1 MMKPSRVHRRKLSHR
16 LAKVAEQLE
25 SRALLDAT
33 GFLWGDAPQLT
44 LRFADEG
51 TNVAGLHSALHGT
64 FDGLASTEVWQGTV
78 LRAFQ
83 TWASLTNGDIGVVGD
98 SGLPFGV
105 PGLARDDTRF
115 GDVRVAAVPL
125 AEDVLAVSIPSDTL
139 IAGSW
144 SGDVLFNSNVAWT
157 SLDDLFSV
165 ALHEA
170 GHVFGLEHSDDPASP
185 MHIHGVSNAIT
196 PTPADVAALVALH
209 GARMHDLNEYDTG
222 GNDGASL
229 GVLIGNET
237 LASATRLQKAQDGQG
252 VDGSAPSIAHA
263 DITTDTDVDYYWFDG
278 LSDYNGPVTITVR
291 RAGMSLLASNVELL
305 NEQGDV
311 LQSATTESPSGES
324 VTLQLAENDRHA
336 RYYLRVAG
344 VDGPFAIGHYS
355 VTVSFDEVVTAD
367 PERVDRF
374 AGREFRFATAHQIR
388 DLFELGADTLL
399 NDDDH
404 ADDDPLESG
413 DLETAVGYLEDTRYE
428 AIGSIADAIDVDHYR
443 FKSPLFA
450 AGSSVPLTI
459 SIDALETGGLIPQ
472 VELFTA
478 DQDPVATTIVAN
490 GNGRLV
496 VQLSSATSD
505 DEYVLRVKA
514 ASNAGNHAT
523 GNYKLSIVFGSQ
535 AIELVDF
542 AAGTLNSTNPVQL
555 HALHVGQSQLMHL
568 LLDLTS
574 SAATTDGVWAT
585 IYDDAGAV
593 RARVGALAGDARSG
607 GAVLLEPGAYT
618 VQVAGVSLTGDD
630 LHDVPY
636 RLRGAVISDPL
647 GPVLHDPTFD
657 PVYTC
662 PGTADV
668 YCYPGGVQSQSPYL
682 WSDFIQTEPSGQ
694 PPSDPNDLFNNWWNW
709 FWSLQPGDTN
719 GDQAVNVSDLNN
731 VRNSIG
737 ESGYAPLGDT
747 DGDGVVGIEDL
758 NRVRDNFGNSN
769 APQAAAPKP
778 ITLSLAASSSPI
790 RPTTAPKASVSAV
803 DVVFRSYLSDM
814 HANPVRRRPRLT

>member
-1 MMKPSRVHRRKLSHR
+1 MMKPSRVHRPKLSHR
-16 LAKVAEQLE
+16 LATVAEQLE

-44 LRFADEG
+44 LSFAEEG
-51 TNVAGLHSALHGT
+51 TNVAGLQSALHGA
-64 FDGLASTEVWQGTV
+64 FDGLAGADVWQGTV

-83 TWASLTNGDIGVVGD
+83 TWASLTNGDIGVVSDG
-98 SGLPFGV
+98 GLPFGV
-105 PGLARDDTRF
+105 PGLARDDSRF

-125 AEDVLAVSIPSDTL
+125 TEDVLAVSIPSDTL

-157 SLDDLFSV
+157 SLDDLYSV

-185 MHIHGVSNAIT
+185 MHVHGVSNAIT
-196 PTPADVAALVALH
+196 PTPADIAALVALH

-222 GNDGASL
+222 GNDGASP
-229 GVLIGNET
+229 GILIGNET
-237 LASATRLQKAQDGQG
+237 VASATRLQKAQDGQG

-263 DITTDTDVDYYWFDG
+263 DITTETDVDFYWFDG
-278 LSDYNGPVTITVR
+278 LSDYNGPVTIAVR
-291 RAGMSLLASNVELL
+291 PAGMSLLAPHVELL
-305 NEQGDV
+305 NEQGEV
-311 LQSATTESPSGES
+311 LQSATSESMTGES

-355 VTVSFDEVVTAD
+355 VTVSFDDVVTVD
-367 PERVDRF
+367 PERIDRF

-413 DLETAVGYLEDTRYE
+413 ELETAVGYLEDTRYE
-428 AIGSIADAIDVDHYR
+428 AIGSIADAVDVDHYR

-459 SIDALETGGLIPQ
+459 SIDSLETGGLIPQ

-478 DQDPVATTIVAN
+478 DQEPVATTIVAN

-496 VQLSSATSD
+496 VQLPAASSE
-505 DEYVLRVKA
+505 DEFLLRVKA
-514 ASNAGNHAT
+514 APNAGANAT
-523 GNYKLSIVFGSQ
+523 GNYKLSIVFGGQ

-542 AAGTLNSTNPVQL
+542 AAGTLSNATPVQL

-568 LLDLTS
+568 LLDLTGA
-574 SAATTDGVWAT
+574 AATADGVWAT

-593 RARVGALAGDARSG
+593 RARIGAQAGDARSG

-618 VQVAGVSLTGDD
+618 IQVAGVSLTGDQ
-630 LHDVPY
+630 LQEIAY
-636 RLRGAVISDPL
+636 QLRGAVISDPL
-647 GPVLHDPTFD
+647 GPILHDPTFD
-657 PVYTC
+657 PVYSC
-662 PGTADV
+662 PGMTGV

-731 VRNSIG
+731 VRNNIG

-758 NRVRDNFGNSN
+758 NLVRNNFGNSS
-769 APQAAAPKP
+769 APPAAPARP
-778 ITLSLAASSSPI
+778 STATLAASSAQI
-790 RPTTAPKASVSAV
+790 RPSTALRVSVSAV
-803 DVVFRSYLSDM
+803 DAVFGSYVSDLGTIT
-814 HANPVRRRPRLT
+814 VRRRTRLA